1 MRLLGCR
8 AADMDV
14 CRQDVTAS
22 NEGEPE
28 QDMVNVEV
36 VVGHCWKELLSLLVG
51 IVELHWVRVVAG
63 CVESSSI
70 RLIVVI
76 VIDAVFGDSFL

>member
-8 AADMDV
+8 APDMDV
-14 CRQDVTAS
+14 RRQDVAAL
-22 NEGEPE
+22 NEGESE

-36 VVGHCWKELLSLLVG
+36 VVGHCWKELLLLFVG
-51 IVELHWVRVVAG
+51 IVELHWVRVDAG

-70 RLIVVI
+70 RLIVV
-76 VIDAVFGDSFL
+76 VLVDSVFGDSFL